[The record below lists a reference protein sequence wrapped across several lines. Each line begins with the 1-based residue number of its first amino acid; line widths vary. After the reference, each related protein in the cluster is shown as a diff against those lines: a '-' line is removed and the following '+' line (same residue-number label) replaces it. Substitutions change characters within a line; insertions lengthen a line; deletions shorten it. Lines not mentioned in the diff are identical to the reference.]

1 MSLSIGYNSRAIK
14 NLLPKCQ
21 YLMIKVRKI
30 DDFGRI
36 ICINQKFLVILPPN
50 YSACVCTYAQWR
62 MTMDKEE
69 KKIGLALSGG
79 GYRAAAYHIGT
90 LRALHKL
97 GILDMVDV
105 ISSVS
110 GGSITAAYY
119 ALHKDDFEEF
129 EKTFKEKLK
138 RGVLGTSGVLLA
150 IYLIIFL
157 IVIVGV
163 PIFLACCS
171 MPPCCKV
178 MIAFGIWIITLITL
192 LDGQFVILPSSKLI
206 ARQYDKNFFEN
217 KKLSDL
223 PDSPVLA
230 INATEITYN
239 RIFTF
244 SKIKVAGGDFKE
256 WMFAKD
262 DIPLSFAV
270 MASSAFPLGINP
282 IKFPT
287 EYIAKDREDKQRPY
301 LIDGGIYDNQGCHK
315 FTEPSSS
322 YKADYSIISLAEN
335 DNPVYKEYKNS
346 ISLLARVINLAL
358 NRIDKLQEAKNMYA
372 SDNSKQRCAYVVLK
386 WNDNLSLIPLRFLQ
400 NAQNGNVPLEV
411 MQMHGFTEEELTEL
425 KSLEAM
431 RENDKAKADVL
442 FLKYVDKV
450 KSSIGWPDLYA
461 KRPSKEKVD
470 EAYGV
475 RTSLFG
481 LKNSEIDALGAF
493 SEWMTEVQCK
503 LYLPNL
509 LR

>member
-1 MSLSIGYNSRAIK
+1 
-14 NLLPKCQ
+14 
-21 YLMIKVRKI
+21 
-30 DDFGRI
+30 
-36 ICINQKFLVILPPN
+36 
-50 YSACVCTYAQWR
+50 
-62 MTMDKEE
+62 MDKNG

-90 LRALHKL
+90 LRALHRL
-97 GILDMVDV
+97 GLLDKVDV

-119 ALHKDDFEEF
+119 ALHKDNFDEF

-150 IYLIIFL
+150 IYVIILL

-178 MIAFGIWIITLITL
+178 MIAFGIWTIILITL

-230 INATEITYN
+230 INATEITNN

-256 WMFAKD
+256 WMFEKD

-270 MASSAFPLGINP
+270 MASSAFPAGINP
-282 IKFPT
+282 IKFPSR
-287 EYIAKDREDKQRPY
+287 YIAKRREDGQRPY
-301 LIDGGIYDNQGCHK
+301 LIDGGVYDNQGCHK
-315 FTEPSSS
+315 FTEPKSS
-322 YKADYSIISLAEN
+322 YKVDYSIISLAEN
-335 DNPVYKEYKNS
+335 DKPVYKEYYNS
-346 ISLLARVINLAL
+346 ITLLARVINLAL

-372 SDNSKQRCAYVVLK
+372 SDNSEQRCAYVVLK
-386 WNDNLSLIPLRFLQ
+386 WNDNLSLIPFRFLR

-411 MQMHGFTEEELTEL
+411 MQMHGFTKEELTEL

-431 RENDKAKADVL
+431 REVEKEKADAIFMQYL
-442 FLKYVDKV
+442 ERV
-450 KSSIGWPDLYA
+450 KTSIGWPDLYA

-475 RTSLFG
+475 STLLCG
-481 LKNSEIDALGAF
+481 LKDGEINALGAF

-503 LYLPNL
+503 LYLPNI

>member
-1 MSLSIGYNSRAIK
+1 M
-14 NLLPKCQ
+14 
-21 YLMIKVRKI
+21 LMEGCR
-30 DDFGRI
+30 
-36 ICINQKFLVILPPN
+36 N
-50 YSACVCTYAQWR
+50 
-62 MTMDKEE
+62 MDKNG

-90 LRALHKL
+90 LRALRKM
-97 GILDMVDV
+97 GILDKMDV

-119 ALHKDDFEEF
+119 ALHKDDFDEF

-138 RGVLGTSGVLLA
+138 RGVLGTSGILLA
-150 IYLIIFL
+150 LYVIILL

-163 PIFLACCS
+163 PIFLACCHMS
-171 MPPCCKV
+171 PCCKV
-178 MIAFGIWIITLITL
+178 VMAFGIWAITLITL
-192 LDGQFVILPSSKLI
+192 LDGQFVILPTSKLI
-206 ARQYDKNFFEN
+206 AKQYDKNFFEN
-217 KKLSDL
+217 NKLSDL

-287 EYIAKDREDKQRPY
+287 EYIAKDRDDKLRPY

-335 DNPVYKEYKNS
+335 DNPIYKEYKNS
-346 ISLLARVINLAL
+346 ISLLARVINLSL

-386 WNDNLSLIPLRFLQ
+386 WNENLSLIPLRFLQ

-411 MQMHGFTEEELTEL
+411 MQMHGFTEDELAEL
-425 KSLEAM
+425 KRLNAMKEEEKEKANAIFNQYLE
-431 RENDKAKADVL
+431 R
-442 FLKYVDKV
+442 V
-450 KSSIGWPDLYA
+450 KMSIGWSELYA
-461 KRPSKEKVD
+461 KCPSKEKVQSQPVKV
-470 EAYGV
+470 A
-475 RTSLFG
+475 
-481 LKNSEIDALGAF
+481 
-493 SEWMTEVQCK
+493 VQCQVLSCRTLSRSVK
-503 LYLPNL
+503 
-509 LR
+509 

>member
-1 MSLSIGYNSRAIK
+1 
-14 NLLPKCQ
+14 
-21 YLMIKVRKI
+21 
-30 DDFGRI
+30 
-36 ICINQKFLVILPPN
+36 
-50 YSACVCTYAQWR
+50 
-62 MTMDKEE
+62 MDKNG

-97 GILDMVDV
+97 GILDKVDV

-119 ALHKDDFEEF
+119 ALHKDNFDEF
-129 EKTFKEKLK
+129 EKSFKEKLK
-138 RGVLGTSGVLLA
+138 RGVLGTSELLLV
-150 IYLIIFL
+150 IYVIIL
-157 IVIVGV
+157 TAVIIGIH
-163 PIFLACCS
+163 IFLACCS

-178 MIAFGIWIITLITL
+178 VLTLCMWVIVIITL
-192 LDGQFVILPSSKLI
+192 LDGQFFILPANKLI
-206 ARQYDKNFFEN
+206 AKQYDKNFFAE

-223 PDSPVLA
+223 PDNPVLA

-256 WMFAKD
+256 WMFEKD

-270 MASSAFPLGINP
+270 MASSAFPAGINP
-282 IKFPT
+282 IKFPSQ
-287 EYIAKDREDKQRPY
+287 YIAKEREDGQRPY
-301 LIDGGIYDNQGCHK
+301 LIDGGVYDNQGCHK
-315 FTEPSSS
+315 FTEPKSS

-335 DNPVYKEYKNS
+335 DKPVYKVYHNS
-346 ISLLARVINLAL
+346 ITLLARVINLAL

-372 SDNSKQRCAYVVLK
+372 SDNSEQRCAYVVLK
-386 WNDNLSLIPLRFLQ
+386 WNDNLSLIPFRFLR

-411 MQMHGFTEEELTEL
+411 MQMHGFTKEELAEL
-425 KSLEAM
+425 KNLEAM
-431 RENDKAKADVL
+431 REVDKEKADAIFNQYL
-442 FLKYVDKV
+442 ERV
-450 KSSIGWPDLYA
+450 KTSIGWPDLYA

-475 RTSLFG
+475 STLLCG
-481 LKNSEIDALGAF
+481 LKDSEINALGAF